1 MRGSGIRKMG
11 KNGLCFCLFALLSSV
26 ERHPSAGFR
35 PIKLNTP
42 LDGGAAA
49 TDDWRPSD
57 AEREK
62 SAGNRGGGPSPRKSE
77 AA

>member
-1 MRGSGIRKMG
+1 MG

-49 TDDWRPSD
+49 TDDSKPSFRISRTEWLSD
-57 AEREK
+57 T
-62 SAGNRGGGPSPRKSE
+62 AG
-77 AA
+77 

>member
-1 MRGSGIRKMG
+1 MG

-49 TDDWRPSD
+49 TGNSR
-57 AEREK
+57 AREREK
-62 SAGNRGGGPSPRKSE
+62 DRSTADATSGGGDNNDNR
-77 AA
+77 